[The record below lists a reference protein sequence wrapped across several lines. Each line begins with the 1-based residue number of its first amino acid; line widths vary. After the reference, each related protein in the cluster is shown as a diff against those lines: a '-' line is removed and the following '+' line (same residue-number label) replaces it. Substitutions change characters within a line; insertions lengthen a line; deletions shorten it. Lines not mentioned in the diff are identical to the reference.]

1 MQTYEDHSD
10 EEYGD
15 WSKEGRD
22 FQVLAFIT
30 NKAPVRRTEKD
41 SAITIGVARGRKGL

>member
-1 MQTYEDHSD
+1 MQTYEEQSD

-30 NKAPVRRTEKD
+30 TKAPVRRTE
-41 SAITIGVARGRKGL
+41 SGLCHSHRCR